1 MKKMLVLALVAMSF
15 ASCQQSSSS
24 AADTTDSTGTQV
36 SSAMAATDA
45 PVMSF
50 ETINY
55 DFGKVKEGEKVQ
67 YEFKFTNTGKSP
79 LIISD
84 ATATCGCTVPEPPKD
99 PIKPGATAVIKVV
112 FDTMGKSGLQ
122 DKVVTITSNG
132 NPSINDVH
140 LTGEVVPAF

>member
-15 ASCQQSSSS
+15 ASCQQSTSS
-24 AADTTDSTGTQV
+24 ASETADSSETTV
-36 SSAMAATDA
+36 AAAMPATDA
-45 PVMSF
+45 PVMTF

-55 DFGKVKEGEKVQ
+55 DFGKVKEGTKVQ
-67 YEFKFTNTGKSP
+67 YEFKFKNTGKSP
-79 LIISD
+79 LIIND
-84 ATATCGCTVPEPPKD
+84 ATATCGCTVPEPPKE
-99 PIKPGATAVIKVV
+99 PIKPGAEAVIKVV

-140 LTGEVVPAF
+140 LTGEVVPAS